1 MHAEEEFS
9 PDPEKIT
16 VRGGVI
22 FNPWVNISASVILTV
37 GLGWMT
43 VWFWGLWNDVRDA
56 PAYEDQGLDAAAGL
70 IGVAFGGLA
79 TIALFAVTIW
89 VIVWWAKRSAFKRGG

>member
-9 PDPEKIT
+9 PDPEQIT

-70 IGVAFGGLA
+70 IGVIFGGLA